1 MAGKKNRKQKLA
13 ARSANKKGS
22 SQPTPRKASSAHIAD
37 LLKQAVAY
45 HRQQKL
51 TEAAN
56 AYRTILASEPNH
68 ADALHLLGLTYG
80 QNDRHQKAIEFY
92 NLAIEQTPRFTAA
105 YNNKGISLNSLRE
118 YQQAIECFQRA
129 LAINPDDAGAHSNL
143 GHAFSKLGKHQEAVK
158 HLTMATQLNPGHADT
173 IYNLGNALKKANQ
186 ADDALTCFNK
196 TLILNPNHTGALNNL
211 GLLYKTKK
219 SLSDAAHCFQK
230 TLVHNPSH
238 ANALGQL
245 SICLRQMCEWKAFEQ
260 TKEALCKALLDE
272 GCALSPLV
280 SLMWFD
286 DAEIQQLCARAAT
299 KESTANIPQLA
310 SPLPA
315 INNTKIKIAYLSSDF
330 CEHPVAYL
338 TAELYELHDRGQFEI
353 SAISYGTNDSSPI
366 RQRLINAFDHFYDA
380 SKMNDA
386 EVAELI
392 AAKEIH
398 IIIDLNGHTL
408 GARPAV
414 LAMRP
419 APIQINY
426 LGYIGTM
433 GADFTDYVIVD
444 EFVVP
449 PDQQTLFDEKLLHL
463 PCYMVIDTQRNI
475 ADKVATRAEHGLPE
489 KGFVFCCF
497 NNSYKIT
504 PEIFSCWMQCLDSV
518 PNSVLWLVGDNEWAR
533 DNLRNEAKSR
543 GIAPVRLIFAER
555 TDYASH
561 LARQQ
566 LADLFLDTTPYNA
579 GTTAA
584 DALWMG
590 LPVLTITGKSFVARM
605 GSGLVQA
612 AGVPELATDSLD
624 EYQGTAVKL
633 ALNPAM
639 LTKVKDKLIANRTSA
654 PLFDSKAFCKNF
666 EQALT
671 TVWCQWRD
679 TRQHENN
686 NNDSKPEN

>member
-13 ARSANKKGS
+13 ARSANKKDS

-37 LLKQAVAY
+37 LLKQAVAH
-45 HRQQKL
+45 HRQQNL

-56 AYRTILASEPNH
+56 AYRTILASDPTH

-80 QNDRHQKAIEFY
+80 QSGRHQKAIEFY
-92 NLAIEQTPRFTAA
+92 NLAIEQTPHFPAA

-129 LAINPDDAGAHSNL
+129 LAIKPDDAGTHSNL
-143 GHAFSKLGKHQEAVK
+143 GHAFSKLGKHQEAIN
-158 HLTMATQLNPGHADT
+158 HLSMATQLNPDHADT
-173 IYNLGNALKKANQ
+173 IYNLGNALKKAGQ
-186 ADDALTCFNK
+186 GDKALACFNK
-196 TLILNPNHTGALNNL
+196 TLALAPNHTGTLNNL
-211 GLLYKTKK
+211 GLIYKAKK
-219 SLSDAAHCFQK
+219 AFADAARCFQQ
-230 TLVHNPSH
+230 TLAINPSH

-245 SICLRQMCEWKAFEQ
+245 SICLRQMCEWKTFEQ
-260 TKEALCKALLDE
+260 TKEALCKALLNEDI
-272 GCALSPLV
+272 ALSPLV

-286 DAEIQQLCARAAT
+286 EPQLQLLSARAAT
-299 KESTANIPQLA
+299 KETTANIPRLA

-315 INNTKIKIAYLSSDF
+315 IDNTKIKIAYLSSDF

-338 TAELYELHDRGQFEI
+338 TAELYKLHDRSQFEI
-353 SAISYGTNDSSPI
+353 SAISYGTNDSSPM

-386 EVAELI
+386 EVAALI
-392 AAKEIH
+392 ADKGIH

-433 GADFTDYVIVD
+433 GADFIDYIIAD

-449 PDQQTLFDEKLLHL
+449 PDQQVFFDEQLLQL
-463 PCYMVIDTQRNI
+463 PCYMVIDTQRKI
-475 ADKVATRAEHGLPE
+475 ADTIPTRAEHGLPE
-489 KGFVFCCF
+489 EGFVFCSF

-504 PEIFSCWMQCLDSV
+504 PEIFNCWMQCLNSV

-543 GIAPVRLIFAER
+543 GIAPTRLIFAER

-561 LARQQ
+561 LVRQQ

-612 AGVPELATDSLD
+612 AGTPELATDSLD
-624 EYQGTAVKL
+624 EYQATAIKL
-633 ALNPAM
+633 ALNPGM
-639 LTKVKDKLIANRTSA
+639 LAKVKARLIANRTTA
-654 PLFDSKAFCKNF
+654 PLFNSEAFCKNL
-666 EQALT
+666 EKSLT
-671 TVWCQWRD
+671 TVWCQWRN
-679 TRQHENN
+679 TLGHKENN
-686 NNDSKPEN
+686 NPEAKN

>member
-1 MAGKKNRKQKLA
+1 VAGKKNRKQKLA

-22 SQPTPRKASSAHIAD
+22 SQATPREASSAYIAD
-37 LLKQAVAY
+37 LLKQAVAH
-45 HRQQKL
+45 HRQQNL
-51 TEAAN
+51 TEAAS
-56 AYRTILASEPNH
+56 AYRAILASDPTY

-80 QNDRHQKAIEFY
+80 QSGRHQKAIEFY
-92 NLAIEQTPRFTAA
+92 NLAIEQTPHLAAA

-118 YQQAIECFQRA
+118 YQQAIECFQQV

-143 GHAFSKLGKHQEAVK
+143 GHAFSKLGKHQEAIN
-158 HLTMATQLNPGHADT
+158 HLSMATQLNPDHPDT

-186 ADDALTCFNK
+186 ADEALACFNK
-196 TLILNPNHTGALNNL
+196 TLAL
-211 GLLYKTKK
+211 
-219 SLSDAAHCFQK
+219 
-230 TLVHNPSH
+230 NPSH

-260 TKEALCKALLDE
+260 TKEALCNALLNKDII
-272 GCALSPLV
+272 LSPLV

-286 DAEIQQLCARAAT
+286 DPQIQPLCARAAT
-299 KESTANIPQLA
+299 NESTANIPRLA
-310 SPLPA
+310 SPLPV

-338 TAELYELHDRGQFEI
+338 TAELYELHDRSQFEI
-353 SAISYGTNDSSPI
+353 SAISYGTHDSSSM

-380 SKMNDA
+380 SNMNDA
-386 EVAELI
+386 EVAALI
-392 AAKEIH
+392 ADKGVH

-408 GARPAV
+408 GAWPAV

-426 LGYIGTM
+426 LGYIGSM
-433 GADFTDYVIVD
+433 GADFIDYVIVD
-444 EFVVP
+444 EFAVP
-449 PDQQTLFDEKLLHL
+449 PDQQACFDEQLLHL
-463 PCYMVIDTQRNI
+463 PCYMVIDTQRKI
-475 ADKVATRAEHGLPE
+475 ADKAPTRAEHGLPE
-489 KGFVFCCF
+489 KGFVFCSF

-518 PNSVLWLVGDNEWAR
+518 PNSVLWLVGDNEWAH

-543 GIAPVRLIFAER
+543 GIEPTRLIFAKR

-566 LADLFLDTTPYNA
+566 LADLFLDTIPYNA

-584 DALWMG
+584 DALWMA

-612 AGVPELATDSLD
+612 AGVPELATGSLD
-624 EYQGTAVKL
+624 EYQRTAVKL

-639 LTKVKDKLIANRTSA
+639 LTKVKEKLIALARRFSTAKHFAKILNKRSPQYGANGVTHS
-654 PLFDSKAFCKNF
+654 SMKKI
-666 EQALT
+666 T
-671 TVWCQWRD
+671 TILNLKIE
-679 TRQHENN
+679 HEYY
-686 NNDSKPEN
+686 